1 MLIELFSLGVMAES
15 LRAKRDRKSAI
26 SLQRGHFDPKFRVEG
41 VEPHQSFLHD
51 WLGHWMPYNSVAD
64 SFYTKKLCKKTF
76 FKQIKQSAT
85 LRKNRRF
92 CVFETPFGGL
102 RGNVRGDDH
111 LRLIGKRV

>member
-1 MLIELFSLGVMAES
+1 
-15 LRAKRDRKSAI
+15 
-26 SLQRGHFDPKFRVEG
+26 
-41 VEPHQSFLHD
+41 
-51 WLGHWMPYNSVAD
+51 MPYNSVAD

-111 LRLIGKRV
+111 LRLIGKRVRDFLLALIEFIEFFFARCYG